1 MDSHVILKPDSVS
14 GFDTGFQLDKMLSNH
29 TINYSAVWKHEQSP
43 QVQYIYVA
51 RRIRCHICNEWK
63 LPSPFIEQLR
73 YRYSFNTKQT
83 TAMAVDR
90 KRKIKHANYIF
101 IDRKLTRE

>member
-51 RRIRCHICNEWK
+51 RRK